1 MDAVPALAFLHG
13 VMHGRAGPRDTLST
27 PRSPRP
33 QPVQHHAA
41 LPDTKLR
48 RTLPWYKCNLYF
60 QSMPGKTPFHLSWE
74 WAADPTAQSCST
86 TRAPPA
92 PSPRDV
98 PPARAGRTLLLPYP
112 SLWGHGTVTRG
123 APWDTGDAQLQ
134 PCLPRALPQLLHCL
148 TCSGLTGSAR
158 APRLP
163 RLSPKLASLPCTA
176 EHPGAQTQHYLSRM
190 RKSSTIRTMGRKMR
204 SRLNSSATSSR
215 ASSRR

>member
-1 MDAVPALAFLHG
+1 MAGLAPGTRSAPPAVLIPSQCSIML
-13 VMHGRAGPRDTLST
+13 PCQT
-27 PRSPRP
+27 PNSDGHCRGTNAICIFSPCR
-33 QPVQHHAA
+33 
-41 LPDTKLR
+41 
-48 RTLPWYKCNLYF
+48 
-60 QSMPGKTPFHLSWE
+60 GKPHSICLGSGQQI
-74 WAADPTAQSCST
+74 PTAQSCST

-123 APWDTGDAQLQ
+123 APWDIGDAQLQ